1 MRLLGLAL
9 FACFLANRT
18 KNQGITLTYQA
29 NIYGKKKKG
38 EKKMYVALPFE
49 NEGCSNSHSLNQLSF
64 VGMKNRSSVQYIIN
78 IQWVILTDSPMVK
91 DAFIK

>member
-1 MRLLGLAL
+1 
-9 FACFLANRT
+9 
-18 KNQGITLTYQA
+18 
-29 NIYGKKKKG
+29 
-38 EKKMYVALPFE
+38 MYVALPFE